1 MRNNAGGGEAAK
13 KKDSLFLEKLEGR
26 NGNEKEK
33 KKSGFRK
40 TNKHPIY
47 LFGREFF
54 VLGLNCW
61 MKGIKRRG
69 LEDETGLDFE

>member
-40 TNKHPIY
+40 TNKQTSNLPIRTRIFRSW
-47 LFGREFF
+47 LELLDERNKKAG
-54 VLGLNCW
+54 V
-61 MKGIKRRG
+61 RR
-69 LEDETGLDFE
+69 